1 MSTQSTRNPRRGLM
15 AALAAATIVVP
26 CALVAVFVVLIL
38 AIHHGDALDVAAAAA
53 GTLLALLGQYRLM
66 LGMVHRS
73 AEEIVNGTVGAIFGV
88 AVTFAPSWMPYIHE
102 FVGAMIDSLTA
113 VS

>member
-1 MSTQSTRNPRRGLM
+1 MSTPSTRNPRRGLM

-26 CALVAVFVVLIL
+26 CALVVTFVMLVL
-38 AIHHGDALDVAAAAA
+38 AIHHGDALDVVAAAT
-53 GTLLALLGQYRLM
+53 GTLVACLGQYRLM

-73 AEEIVNGTVGAIFGV
+73 AEEIVNGTVLAVLGV
-88 AVTFAPSWMPYIHE
+88 AVTFAPVWVPRIHV
-102 FVGAMIDSLTA
+102 FGSAMIDSLTA